1 MFHIILCA
9 ADHGVAAE
17 NVSAFPQS
25 ITKTM
30 VRNYLEYKGA
40 ALNAFATFINA
51 PIIVADL
58 GMTEKFFHND
68 LIDLSVRRG
77 TNNIS
82 KGAAMT
88 EGEAR
93 LAVDNGRILA
103 KMAISKGA
111 KYILPAEMG
120 IANTTSSAAM
130 SSVLLNLP
138 PEKVTGRGTNI
149 SDEKLLH
156 KINIVNQAVTINKVN
171 YNNPIEILAKL
182 GGFELAAITGIILE
196 AAEHNVKIILDGLN
210 STVPAL
216 IASRIESNVK
226 NILIPSHLAGEAAH
240 SYLLKELGLT
250 PYFDL
255 DFHLGEACGSSIM
268 AKCIEIKETGTE
280 NLLLNNNCNAIPIQ
294 NITSTQKKSLREAM
308 QNRFLSL
315 SMPHHA
321 LGALEEI
328 AMILAENLG
337 TINIKENIPLNKNWL
352 SSIGVTAEKYLINEK
367 RLPHFAEVLTRASLY
382 IFNRMKTFDE
392 AKILE
397 PV

>member
-40 ALNAFATFINA
+40 ALNAFAAFINA

-58 GMTEKFFHND
+58 GMTEKCLHND

-93 LAVDNGRILA
+93 LAVDNGRKLA
-103 KMAISKGA
+103 KIAISKGA

-130 SSVLLNLP
+130 SSALLNLP

-156 KINIVNQAVTINKVN
+156 KINIVNQAVTINKID

-196 AAEHNVKIILDGLN
+196 AAENNIKIILDGLN

-216 IASRIESNVK
+216 IASRINSN
-226 NILIPSHLAGEAAH
+226 I
-240 SYLLKELGLT
+240 
-250 PYFDL
+250 
-255 DFHLGEACGSSIM
+255 
-268 AKCIEIKETGTE
+268 
-280 NLLLNNNCNAIPIQ
+280 
-294 NITSTQKKSLREAM
+294 KKSR
-308 QNRFLSL
+308 
-315 SMPHHA
+315 
-321 LGALEEI
+321 
-328 AMILAENLG
+328 
-337 TINIKENIPLNKNWL
+337 W
-352 SSIGVTAEKYLINEK
+352 
-367 RLPHFAEVLTRASLY
+367 
-382 IFNRMKTFDE
+382 IF
-392 AKILE
+392 
-397 PV
+397 